1 MRTFLMISIITFFLS
16 VIVLFQV
23 KLHTQSL
30 NRELIKIKS
39 EINLARNDMQVL
51 QAEWSYLNNPKRL
64 AKLVE
69 RYLKNNTLILTNQ
82 IKNLDSIN
90 N

>member
-1 MRTFLMISIITFFLS
+1 MRIFLMISIITFFLS

-23 KLHTQSL
+23 KLRTQSL
-30 NRELIKIKS
+30 NRELMKIKS

-69 RYLKNNTLILTNQ
+69 RYLKNNSLMLTNQ

-90 N
+90 D

>member
-1 MRTFLMISIITFFLS
+1 MKVFLMISIITFFLS

-64 AKLVE
+64 AKLAE
-69 RYLKNNTLILTNQ
+69 RYLKNNSLILTNQ